1 MIVRVIP
8 HRSPRPRSRRRW
20 IGLAVALLALP
31 IAAYAVAV
39 ALREPLPVSRVDAA
53 RQTLSR
59 VQREVA
65 NPADPLLAVAVGRAE
80 AMELELAR
88 ARGAL
93 LDFHAADRVGALAV
107 EVETLASDALERH
120 QTEQSRAVAA
130 AQARLLD
137 LEGRLASFAD
147 SLPAFP
153 ADHRLRRHYLRGRL
167 ELDGARKAL
176 AAGEVAPAETGLDEA
191 RFHLAALTGQVDRL
205 TARYSDPALRRQ
217 WQDWVDRTV
226 AATERGGQAVIVEKA
241 SGRALLVRRGR
252 AVAAFRVELGRN
264 GLAGKVH
271 SGDAATPEGRYR
283 VVEKREN
290 GRTKF
295 HRALL
300 LDYPNDDDRRAYE
313 RAVRRGQVPRGRGIG
328 GLIEIHGEGGQ
339 GLNWTDGCIA
349 LTNPDMDRLY
359 DAVATGTPV
368 TIVGRARVRGADPGA
383 PSRLTR

>member
-1 MIVRVIP
+1 MIVRVTP
-8 HRSPRPRSRRRW
+8 PRPARPRPRRRRA
-20 IGLAVALLALP
+20 GLVVALLALP
-31 IAAYAVAV
+31 IAACAVAV
-39 ALREPLPVSRVDAA
+39 ALREPLPVDRVATA

-59 VQREVA
+59 VEREIA
-65 NPADPLLAVAVGRAE
+65 DPADPLLAVAVRRAE
-80 AMELELAR
+80 AMELDLAR

-93 LDFHAADRVGALAV
+93 FDFEGADRVGALAI
-107 EVETLASDALERH
+107 EVETLALDARQQH
-120 QTEQSRAVAA
+120 QTEKSRAAAA
-130 AQARLLD
+130 AQARLRD
-137 LEGRLASFAD
+137 LEERLASFAD

-176 AAGEVAPAETGLDEA
+176 AAGEVAPAETGLAEA
-191 RFHLAALTGQVDRL
+191 KFHLDALTGQVDRL

-241 SGRALLVRRGR
+241 SGRCLLVRGGR
-252 AVAAFRVELGRN
+252 AVAAFRAELGRN

-283 VVEKREN
+283 IVEKREN
-290 GRTKF
+290 GKTKF

-300 LDYPNDDDRRAYE
+300 LDYPNDDDRRAYQT
-313 RAVRRGQVPRGRGIG
+313 AVRRGQVPRGRGIG

-339 GLNWTDGCIA
+339 GLNWTDGCVA
-349 LTNPDMDRLY
+349 LANADMDRLF

-368 TIVGRARVRGADPGA
+368 TIVGRAQVRGADPGA